1 MNKKIFA
8 ALASATMAL
17 SATGSLAVF
26 AEDFDVVE
34 ENNNGTANG
43 STSTQNNVVVN
54 TENFPD
60 DNVRDFV
67 MAWGTAAT
75 GNPVK
80 YGDKIAAKYFDDVT
94 SLTLTYDSGTNG
106 WSTDTVST
114 ATTPNYKGNTAVEN
128 LQGIEFFKNLETL
141 SVTGFAKLETVDLSA
156 NTKLKS
162 VTITG
167 ASDLDQLELPATTSL
182 TTLMVSGTSAAPAP
196 LTVLDLSGNKGLQTV
211 TVNYTKVAAIDLSNN
226 PYLTTVNLAN
236 NAINTLDLDG
246 SLIISSLDASNNH
259 LYSLSLPTHSPNLYS
274 LNVSGNLLQEL
285 EIPATNNFVGAGVT
299 APATTALNVSDN
311 ELRTIDLS
319 NVDKTVASLDI
330 SGNHIAG
337 IDLKKF
343 NTAPTTGNQ
352 IVYVGADYDTVDL
365 AAYSEDF
372 DKSKVDDT
380 ASATNL
386 TNGAEYS
393 QKSGELSN
401 LTSEGT
407 QYSYDTDNTNSLNV
421 FVVPADVL
429 NRLYNPNSGEHF
441 YTKDLEE
448 KDVLVG
454 LGWHDEGIGWTSP
467 VDSND
472 PVFRLYN
479 PNAGDHHYT
488 MSSKERD
495 VLVSVGWKY
504 EGIGWYSF
512 DGDGT
517 TNNSSEVNPTAAKPD
532 PIPVYR
538 EYNPNAKAAGAHNY
552 TTNEAENDFLVS
564 VGWLEEGIAW
574 NAMK

>member
-60 DNVRDFV
+60 DEVRDFIMEWAGV
-67 MAWGTAAT
+67 D
-75 GNPVK
+75 
-80 YGDKIAAKYFDDVT
+80 YGDKIPAKKFDDVT
-94 SLTLTYDSGTNG
+94 SLTLAFTGSSAWDDQSSTSTSLSYNTN
-106 WSTDTVST
+106 T
-114 ATTPNYKGNTAVEN
+114 NIEN

-141 SVTGFAKLETVDLSA
+141 SVTDFAKLETVDLSA

-162 VTITG
+162 VAITG
-167 ASDLDQLELPATTSL
+167 ASDLDQLVLPATTSL
-182 TTLMVSGTSAAPAP
+182 TTLEVSGTSAMKAP

-211 TVNYTKVAAIDLSNN
+211 TVNDTKVAAIDLSNN

-246 SLIISSLDASNNH
+246 SLIINSLDASNNH

-285 EIPATNNFVGAGVT
+285 EIPATNNFAGGGLPVG
-299 APATTALNVSDN
+299 TTSSLNVSDN

-319 NVDKTVASLDI
+319 NVAKTVATLNIAD
-330 SGNHIAG
+330 NHIAG
-337 IDLKKF
+337 IDLDGF
-343 NTAPTTGNQ
+343 TGTVTFDNQ
-352 IVYVGADYDTVDL
+352 IIYVGADYDTVDL

-372 DKSKVDDT
+372 DKTKVSETVDT
-380 ASATNL
+380 TAGSENL

-393 QKSGELSN
+393 KKSGELSN

-407 QYSYDTDNTNSLNV
+407 QYKYAVTNAKNMNV

-448 KDVLVG
+448 KNVLVG

-512 DGDGT
+512 DGNGANNGT
-517 TNNSSEVNPTAAKPD
+517 SEVNPHAATPD